1 MLFEHEDGGGIGR
14 AGGLAGAFDSEGDEM
29 DVVELEKSNVL
40 LMGPTGSGW
49 CNKMSPWRLALG
61 WMLFDSV
68 KEKMAIQIF
77 VSMGVIIGDG
87 STTAAVLLL

>member
-1 MLFEHEDGGGIGR
+1 
-14 AGGLAGAFDSEGDEM
+14 
-29 DVVELEKSNVL
+29 
-40 LMGPTGSGW
+40 
-49 CNKMSPWRLALG
+49 
-61 WMLFDSV
+61 MLFDSV